1 MRYPASS
8 EYHQRNEIGNEL
20 LDRNLSESSPCVK
33 RKRAQAAAA
42 VKAQSEALPS
52 GKHKDIPPRA
62 EADGTNS
69 VRNLTPHECK
79 LEIDGVNVLDLGSS
93 DSKASKLAD
102 SSSPAALP
110 AENVGKRN

>member
-8 EYHQRNEIGNEL
+8 EHQRNEIGNEL

-42 VKAQSEALPS
+42 AVKVQSDALPS
-52 GKHKDIPPRA
+52 GKHKDLPPRA

-69 VRNLTPHECK
+69 VRKLTFHDRK
-79 LEIDGVNVLDLGSS
+79 LEIDGMNVLELGSS
-93 DSKASKLAD
+93 NSKAPKLTD
-102 SSSPAALP
+102 TSSPAALP